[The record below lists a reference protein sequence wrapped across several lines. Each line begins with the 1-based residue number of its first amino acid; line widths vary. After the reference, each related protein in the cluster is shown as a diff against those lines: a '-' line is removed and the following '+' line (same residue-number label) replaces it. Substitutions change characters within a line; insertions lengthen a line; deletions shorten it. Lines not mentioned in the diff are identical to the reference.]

1 VEVYLFYKPEIRSKM
16 QQRRKALQLPAI
28 KQAAELVAAQ
38 VIQLRSFL
46 EASHIGCYLSIEGEL
61 DPMPIMQC
69 ADSLKKQL
77 YLPVIANTT
86 DPHHES
92 LQFYGYNL
100 GDPLFKG
107 LHGISAPAH
116 RTALPRDV
124 AELDLIIAPL
134 VAFDSDCNRLG
145 RGAGHYDRTLN
156 AIKQRH
162 GRLPYLIG
170 LAYEF
175 QKVPQIVTDK
185 WDVPFDTI
193 VTEKNIYSHARP

>member
-1 VEVYLFYKPEIRSKM
+1 MFYKPEIRSKM
-16 QQRRKALQLPAI
+16 LQRRKSLELPAI

-38 VIQLRSFL
+38 VIQLRPFI
-46 EASHIGCYLSIEGEL
+46 EATHIGCYLAIEGEL

-77 YLPVIANTT
+77 YLPVIDTAA

-92 LQFYGYNL
+92 LQFYRYNL

-116 RTALPRDV
+116 RSALPQNVTAL
-124 AELDLIIAPL
+124 DLMIVPL
-134 VAFDSDCNRLG
+134 VAFDPDCNRLG

-156 AIKQRH
+156 SIKQHH

-175 QKVPQIVTDK
+175 QKIPHIVTDK
-185 WDVPFDTI
+185 WDVPLDTI
-193 VTEKNIYSHARP
+193 VTEKNIYSHARS